1 MVCRA
6 SQAVRTPS
14 ACWHRVTW
22 MYPGT
27 WGAQTPNKPA
37 VIMATTGESITYR
50 ELDEQ
55 SNQLVR
61 LLHDSGLRRG
71 DHIAVLLENHLHF
84 MTTVWAAL
92 RSGMYV
98 TAINWHLATDEA
110 AYIVE
115 NCEARVL
122 LSSAAQAALA
132 DPIDSPHV
140 ERRLMFDRPDD
151 VADRWEDYAT
161 TVSHYPTS
169 AVAKEPMGDAM
180 LYSSGTTG
188 RPKGVLRSLPDVAF
202 WDLSPKQQAAIP
214 NPYGFGPD
222 TIYLSPAPLY
232 HAAPLAF
239 CRRVHMFGGAI
250 VVMDKFEATAALQAI
265 ERYRCT
271 HSQWVPTM
279 FVRLLDLPDEV
290 KAHHDLSTHRV
301 AVHAAAPCPVEVK
314 QQMMEWWG
322 PIIWEYYAG
331 SEGFGRTGIQPQEWL
346 EHPGSVGSADPE
358 RVFILDDDGNAL
370 PRSET
375 GGIYFKPDVDF
386 VYKGD
391 PEKTAGATS
400 PQGYITYGDV
410 GHIDQ
415 DGYLYLTDRK
425 SFMIIS
431 GGVNIYPREAE
442 DVLIGHPAILDVGVF
457 GIPHPDLG
465 EEVKAAVELQPGFE
479 PSADLE
485 TDIVQFCRDRLSS
498 FKCPRSVDFMAEL
511 PRLPAGKLRKGDL
524 RKPYWS

>member
-1 MVCRA
+1 MHPAEIA
-6 SQAVRTPS
+6 SKHPDKPAYIIAETGQ
-14 ACWHRVTW
+14 VT
-22 MYPGT
+22 T
-27 WGAQTPNKPA
+27 FKQLNDLSNQGAQLFRK
-37 VIMATTGESITYR
+37 
-50 ELDEQ
+50 L
-55 SNQLVR
+55 
-61 LLHDSGLRRG
+61 GLQRG
-71 DHIAVLLENHLHF
+71 DHVAMMLENHPAMLQICLAAQRSGLHF
-84 MTTVWAAL
+84 
-92 RSGMYV
+92 
-98 TAINWHLATDEA
+98 TAISYRLQEEEVE
-110 AYIVE
+110 YIVTDCQAKVFITSRAQQAVVE
-115 NCEARVL
+115 KVSLDHCERAYML
-122 LSSAAQAALA
+122 
-132 DPIDSPHV
+132 DGI
-140 ERRLMFDRPDD
+140 
-151 VADRWEDYAT
+151 VAGFESWEDAIAEMPAEQIADEST
-161 TVSHYPTS
+161 GSQ
-169 AVAKEPMGDAM
+169 M

-188 RPKGVLRSLPDVAF
+188 RPKGVLKPLPESKF
-202 WDLSPKQQAAIP
+202 GETEGP
-214 NPYGFGPD
+214 NLFELLYGATEGS
-222 TIYLSPAPLY
+222 IYLSPAPLY
-232 HAAPLAF
+232 HAAPLTFTMGFLAMG
-239 CRRVHMFGGAI
+239 VTVI
-250 VVMDKFEATAALQAI
+250 VMQHFEAEASLAAI
-265 ERYRCT
+265 EKYRVT

>member
-1 MVCRA
+1 
-6 SQAVRTPS
+6 
-14 ACWHRVTW
+14 
-22 MYPGT
+22 MYPGH
-27 WGAQTPNKPA
+27 WGKQTPDAPA
-37 VIMATTGESITYR
+37 VIMASTGESISHG
-50 ELDEQ
+50 ELDAA
-55 SNQLVR
+55 SNQLVH
-61 LLHDSGLRRG
+61 LLRASGLERG

-92 RSGMYV
+92 RSGLYV
-98 TAINWHLATDEA
+98 TAINWHLTTDEA

-122 LSSAAQAALA
+122 ISSPHQAALA
-132 DPIDSPHV
+132 DPIESPHL
-140 ERRLMFDRPDD
+140 ERRLMFDRPAAY
-151 VADRWEDYAT
+151 ADRWEDYAT
-161 TVSHYPTS
+161 AVHDQPTTPI
-169 AVAKEPMGDAM
+169 ADEPMGDAM

-188 RPKGVLRSLPDVAF
+188 RPKGVLRPLADIAF
-202 WDLSPKQQAAIP
+202 WDLSAEQQAAIR
-214 NPYGFGPD
+214 NPYGFD
-222 TIYLSPAPLY
+222 ETTVYLSPAPLY

-239 CRRVHMFGGAI
+239 CRRVQMWGGCI
-250 VVMDKFEATAALQAI
+250 VVMDRFEPTTALEAI
-265 ERYRCT
+265 ERYQVT

-290 KAHHDLSTHRV
+290 KHGHDLSTHRV
-301 AVHAAAPCPVEVK
+301 AIHAAAPCPVEVK
-314 QQMMEWWG
+314 QRMMDWWG

-331 SEGFGRTGIQPQEWL
+331 SEGFGRTGIEPHEWL
-346 EHPGSVGSADPE
+346 DHPGSVGLATPDV
-358 RVFILDDDGNAL
+358 VFILDEDFNEV
-370 PRSET
+370 PRGET
-375 GGIYFKPDVDF
+375 GGIYFKPDLQF

-410 GHIDQ
+410 GHIDE

-465 EEVKAAVELQPGFE
+465 EEVKAAVELQPGYE
-479 PSADLE
+479 ASPELEAD
-485 TDIVQFCRDRLSS
+485 IIQYCRDRLST
-498 FKCPRSVDFMAEL
+498 FKCPRSVDFMDEL

-524 RKPYWS
+524 RRPYWT